1 MTRLLGI
8 VILSLFSAKNAAAA
22 ADSAVVS
29 ARAQAAR
36 ACRAAPESC
45 ADVEAVLDEYLELLR
60 KANAC
65 VRKAC
70 SVETV
75 STIYDRDWEL
85 DKREHALPA
94 AARAHAGDRPFL
106 RLSLLV
112 LGRGAAA
119 MAAADPDA
127 KTKRKWRAEPE
138 MTQALAELCG
148 VDAEYCSIANSVL
161 ARAREI
167 RAGARRCETDPCGLP
182 EFDRLG
188 VEMEHAVGDYYFK
201 LEDRVAF
208 DGEPI
213 FAILS
218 EARTHLAEL
227 VARAAELKLG
237 ELERGEAAASARMDS
252 LEKSPAGADIAAAM
266 GALEAER
273 ASLLELYGDAAVGA
287 DRAVSLVEADFTSD
301 PERERLNAAVARLA
315 SLRARMS
322 ALRIARGLGSGAAGE
337 TGGASAIPAAGPRP
351 AGYEGPYRPAVK
363 SVPMDRRQVPLAPS
377 EPSAAPD
384 ILPDGGASIV
394 DRAKNLAGPDPMKRA
409 DALRRSGLTRTL
421 GDPGGRAAFVHAQS
435 GPMACAI
442 VVQQQILLAL
452 GLLPKDDP
460 IAQETALTR
469 EAARRGFFD
478 EGTPDA
484 YNGEL
489 LIERGLL
496 VSKQSGV
503 ELEVLDAAVRRG
515 GMVIANVDARPLWD
529 QRSNAPVGHTVLVTG
544 AEVERFGEGKTLGY
558 YINDSAPPVGAGRF
572 VPVETF
578 RAAWDGLY
586 RTFAEV
592 R

>member
-1 MTRLLGI
+1 MTRLFVL
-8 VILSLFSAKNAAAA
+8 VVLSLLSAENAAAA
-22 ADSAVVS
+22 ADGAVVS

-36 ACRAAPESC
+36 ACGAVPESC
-45 ADVEAVLDEYLELLR
+45 AEAEAVLDGYLELLK

-65 VRKAC
+65 VRKPC

-119 MAAADPDA
+119 MAAADPA
-127 KTKRKWRAEPE
+127 ARTKRKWRADPE
-138 MTQALAELCG
+138 MSRTLGALCG
-148 VDAEYCSIANSVL
+148 RDAEYCSLANSVL
-161 ARAREI
+161 SRARGV
-167 RAGARRCETDPCGLP
+167 RAAAQRCEADPCGLA
-182 EFDRLG
+182 ELDRQAAD
-188 VEMEHAVGDYYFK
+188 MEHAVGDYYFK

-218 EARTHLAEL
+218 ETRTHLSEMI
-227 VARAAELKLG
+227 ARAAELKLG
-237 ELERGEAAASARMDS
+237 ELEQGEAAASARMDA
-252 LEKSPAGADIAAAM
+252 LEKTPAGSDVSAAM
-266 GALEAER
+266 AALEADR
-273 ASLLELYGDAAVGA
+273 SALLEVYGDAAVGA
-287 DRAVSLVEADFTSD
+287 DRAISLVEADFTAD
-301 PERERLNAAVARLA
+301 PQRERLNAAVARLA

-322 ALRIARGLGSGAAGE
+322 ALRIARGLGGGAADE
-337 TGGASAIPAAGPRP
+337 SGGVAIPEAGARPAVYTGAYRP
-351 AGYEGPYRPAVK
+351 AGRTVA
-363 SVPMDRRQVPLAPS
+363 MDRRKVPLAPS
-377 EPSAAPD
+377 GALSAPD
-384 ILPDGGASIV
+384 ILPDAPASLLE
-394 DRAKNLAGPDPMKRA
+394 RAKNIAGSDTMKRA

-421 GDPGGRAAFVHAQS
+421 GDPGGRAAFVHAQA

-460 IAQETALTR
+460 VAQENALAE

-503 ELEVLDAAVRRG
+503 GLEVLDAAVRRG

-544 AEVERFGEGKTLGY
+544 AEIERFGEGKTLGY

-578 RAAWDGLY
+578 RAAWNGLY

>member
-1 MTRLLGI
+1 MTRLLWI
-8 VILSLFSAKNAAAA
+8 VVLSLFSARNTAAATA
-22 ADSAVVS
+22 SAVGA
-29 ARAQAAR
+29 ARAQSAR
-36 ACRAAPESC
+36 ACRASPGSC
-45 ADVEAVLDEYLELLR
+45 AEVEAVLGGYLDLLK
-60 KANAC
+60 KAEAC
-65 VRKAC
+65 VRKPC

-75 STIYDRDWEL
+75 STIYDRDWAL

-94 AARAHAGDRPFL
+94 AARAHAGDRPLL
-106 RLSLLV
+106 RLSLFV

-119 MAAADPDA
+119 MAVADPGA

-138 MTQALAELCG
+138 MTKTLAELCG
-148 VDAEYCSIANSVL
+148 LDAEYCSLANGVL
-161 ARAREI
+161 ARARAV
-167 RAGARRCETDPCGLP
+167 RAAAQRCETDPCGMP

-188 VEMEHAVGDYYFK
+188 AEMEHAVGDFYFK
-201 LEDRVAF
+201 LEDRVGF
-208 DGEPI
+208 NGEPI
-213 FAILS
+213 FGILS
-218 EARTHLAEL
+218 ETRTHLAEL
-227 VARAAELKLG
+227 VARAAEMKLG
-237 ELERGEAAASARMDS
+237 ELERGEAAASARMDA

-273 ASLLELYGDAAVGA
+273 AALLKIYGDAAVGA

-322 ALRIARGLGSGAAGE
+322 ALRVARGLGGAAADE
-337 TGGASAIPAAGPRP
+337 TGGVSANPAAGARP
-351 AGYEGPYRPAVK
+351 AGYDGPYRSAGR
-363 SVPMDRRQVPLAPS
+363 SVPMDRRKVPLAPS
-377 EPSAAPD
+377 GSAAAPD
-384 ILPDGGASIV
+384 ILPDAGASMIE
-394 DRAKNLAGPDPMKRA
+394 RAKNIAGSDPLKRA

-421 GDPGGRAAFVHAQS
+421 GDPGGRASLVHPQS
-435 GPMACAI
+435 GPMTCAI

-452 GLLPKDDP
+452 GLLPKGDP
-460 IAQETALTR
+460 LAQEAALTE
-469 EAARRGFFD
+469 EAGRRGFFD

-503 ELEVLDAAVRRG
+503 DLEVLDAAVRRG

-544 AEVERFGEGKTLGY
+544 AEVERVGAGKTLGY